1 MAMDAADEDWTL
13 EDPLLDAERK
23 VAVLQKER
31 THIEAVAIAAEQQ
44 AQADLTA
51 QDDYK
56 TQATDTIRQ
65 QIAELE
71 GLLEQELQK
80 VANEKANIMRQLEE
94 TKTNCQAEAARF
106 DAEITRLGTLT
117 STFGTGQ

>member
-1 MAMDAADEDWTL
+1 MAS
-13 EDPLLDAERK
+13 
-23 VAVLQKER
+23 
-31 THIEAVAIAAEQQ
+31 AEQVPVPVRVYPD
-44 AQADLTA
+44 AGHGMDP
-51 QDDYK
+51 
-56 TQATDTIRQ
+56 
-65 QIAELE
+65 
-71 GLLEQELQK
+71 EQELQK